1 MIHRAYPVS
10 QLQVFERKKKIKRK
24 ITNDTWIT
32 RRGIIIIIIGVIL
45 ALDVFLDFQRDDAD
59 DRCDAERS

>member
-1 MIHRAYPVS
+1 MTHRAYPVS

-45 ALDVFLDFQRDDAD
+45 ALDVFLDFQRDDAG

>member
-1 MIHRAYPVS
+1 MIHRAYLVS

-32 RRGIIIIIIGVIL
+32 RRGIIIIIIGLIL

-59 DRCDAERS
+59 DRGDAERS

>member
-1 MIHRAYPVS
+1 MTHRAYPVP

-45 ALDVFLDFQRDDAD
+45 ALDVFLDFQRDDAG